1 MVIVAFSV
9 QVAFLKTFYT
19 NNFYYRMLIIKL
31 STLVLLSLVS
41 SSEIDERLINDI
53 LTKAKNEVALSFLS
67 EKIEAEA
74 LPGHCRRGA
83 TKE

>member
-1 MVIVAFSV
+1 
-9 QVAFLKTFYT
+9 
-19 NNFYYRMLIIKL
+19 MLILKL
-31 STLVLLSLVS
+31 SMLVLLSLVS

-74 LPGHCRRGA
+74 IPGHCRRGA